1 MGGFWQGAALA
12 LIGAVLSMVL
22 GKRSEHMGIMVT
34 MAVVCMIAIMALN
47 YIKPA
52 IELIARLQVMG
63 NLDQDM
69 LSTLLKAVVIAM
81 VTELATMVCADAGM
95 TSAGKALQML
105 GAAVVLWL
113 SIPLVERMLDL
124 LQDVLGGS

>member
-69 LSTLLKAVVIAM
+69 LATLLKAVGIAM

>member
-69 LSTLLKAVVIAM
+69 LSTLLKAVGIAM

>member
-22 GKRSEHMGIMVT
+22 GKRLEHMGIMVT

-69 LSTLLKAVVIAM
+69 LSTLLKAVGIAM

>member
-52 IELIARLQVMG
+52 IELIARLQVVG

-69 LSTLLKAVVIAM
+69 LSTLLKSVGIAM